1 MFLEKSTLVSESER
15 HVICFSGN
23 IDEYYYDSL
32 NCGPSSGSDDAIDM
46 IQDRMIQDKA
56 KIQNLWYRD
65 INYYGRKYIPGW
77 TRRGLHRLDIS
88 FDEFKTFLYL
98 IQLSGN
104 CNFAKRDDIYN
115 SLTVVSPESTG
126 DHYMS
131 RKRFHLIII
140 AWHYVN
146 QAYFRRKEQLSYQQL
161 LPFYQVEE
169 KVIRRFESYYRLRTK
184 TKKIE
189 L

>member
-1 MFLEKSTLVSESER
+1 MFFEKSTLESESDR
-15 HVICFSGN
+15 HVICFSAN

-32 NCGPSSGSDDAIDM
+32 NCGSSSGSDGAVDT
-46 IQDRMIQDKA
+46 IQDRKIGDNA
-56 KIQNLWYRD
+56 KLQNLWYRD
-65 INYYGRKYIPGW
+65 INYYGRKNIPGW

-98 IQLSGN
+98 IKMSGY
-104 CNFAKRDDIYN
+104 CNFAKRDEIYN
-115 SLTVVSPESTG
+115 SLTVVSPESDG
-126 DHYMS
+126 NHIMN

-146 QAYFRRKEQLSYQQL
+146 QAYFRREHQLSYQQL
-161 LPFYQVEE
+161 SPFYQVEE
-169 KVIRRFESYYRLRTK
+169 KVIRRFEGYYQLRTK
-184 TKKIE
+184 PKKIE

>member
-15 HVICFSGN
+15 HIICFSGN

-32 NCGPSSGSDDAIDM
+32 NYGPSSGFDDTNDM

-56 KIQNLWYRD
+56 KLQNVWHRD

-88 FDEFKTFLYL
+88 FDEFKTFLYF
-98 IQLSGN
+98 IKMSGY
-104 CNFAKRDDIYN
+104 CNFAKRDEIYD
-115 SLTVVSPESTG
+115 SLTIMTPESTR

-146 QAYFRRKEQLSYQQL
+146 QVYFRREQQLSYQQL
-161 LPFYQVEE
+161 SPFYQVED

-184 TKKIE
+184 TKKID